1 MNIYQFLDFSGTFV
15 FAISGVRIAAEK
27 KMDIFGALIIGF
39 ATAIG
44 GGTIRDLLLG
54 ATPVAWIQSPVYLY
68 LIVAAV
74 FLGVIFNR
82 YIFELKNMLL
92 IFDSIG
98 LGVFTLA
105 GMQKAINYGID
116 IEYAV
121 ILGVTTATAGGIIRD
136 ILANEVPLILQKE
149 IYATACFAG
158 ALLYLLLEYF
168 NLNYH
173 YNNFITIIFIV
184 VLRTLVVKFNIAFP
198 GLKNRF

>member
-1 MNIYQFLDFSGTFV
+1 MSIYQILDFLGTFV
-15 FAISGVRIAAEK
+15 FAISGVRLAAEK
-27 KMDIFGALIIGF
+27 KMDIFGAIIIGF
-39 ATAIG
+39 ATAVG

-54 ATPVAWIQSPVYLY
+54 ASPVAWIQNPVYLY

-74 FLGVIFNR
+74 IIGVFFDR

-121 ILGVTTATAGGIIRD
+121 ILGMTTATAGGIIRD
-136 ILANEVPLILQKE
+136 ILANEIPLILQKE
-149 IYATACFAG
+149 IYAAACLAG
-158 ALLYLLLEYF
+158 ALLYLLLDF
-168 NLNYH
+168 AGLNFH
-173 YNNFITIIFIV
+173 YSTIITILFIV
-184 VLRTLVVKFNIAFP
+184 VLRTLSVKYKLTFP
-198 GLKNRF
+198 RLKP